1 MARARETQRGR
12 REGSLIGDDI
22 LMITRDEGII
32 GVRPE
37 GGLKDLLQR
46 SSTEESPGG
55 IQGPGVMDLDRH
67 EESHHRRA
75 WYTPQA
81 NGRWCPWMQLYG
93 SSSGDKEITG
103 RAKLKITL
111 EVPL

>member
-22 LMITRDEGII
+22 LKITRDEGII
-32 GVRPE
+32 GVRPDLE

-55 IQGPGVMDLDRH
+55 TQGPGVMGPGLDRH
-67 EESHHRRA
+67 EESHPRRA
-75 WYTPQA
+75 
-81 NGRWCPWMQLYG
+81 
-93 SSSGDKEITG
+93 
-103 RAKLKITL
+103 
-111 EVPL
+111 